1 MNLSLIKM
9 TAMGNDNYVQSAVRA
24 GQDGYM
30 KVDGRKLG
38 VRTLTHSRSHVF
50 FFSYIAIIAT
60 ILWVQRVRERA
71 CCDHMLDVPWT
82 ILMLLLQ
89 LNYTWSKVCDEDNMS
104 TDCSAQEGTYPE
116 GLEQS

>member
-1 MNLSLIKM
+1 M

-50 FFSYIAIIAT
+50 FFLHCHYRYNPLST
-60 ILWVQRVRERA
+60 ESERESV
-71 CCDHMLDVPWT
+71 L
-82 ILMLLLQ
+82 
-89 LNYTWSKVCDEDNMS
+89 
-104 TDCSAQEGTYPE
+104 
-116 GLEQS
+116 